1 MAICQNKALCVV
13 VSVWNKCTITQ
24 KSVPEMMMEAFD
36 VEGAAGG
43 TGRVVEGVVEVAS
56 GIGGAGAG
64 GTDSVGSSFYCAC
77 SAYGGIRGAG
87 LGRAPRGAEYP
98 ANCVHLSRVKWS
110 RQWWWRSRWG
120 SVR

>member
-1 MAICQNKALCVV
+1 MSAICQNKALCIV

-56 GIGGAGAG
+56 GIDGVGAS
-64 GTDSVGSSFYCAC
+64 GTDSMRSSSCCAC
-77 SAYGGIRGAG
+77 SACGGTGGAG
-87 LGRAPRGAEYP
+87 LGGAPRGA
-98 ANCVHLSRVKWS
+98 
-110 RQWWWRSRWG
+110 Q
-120 SVR
+120 